1 MRSRRVIWILV
12 MLVIVVAAAGL
23 VSLRRS
29 RTVTAGHDAS
39 PDLAGM
45 PGMSQAVPSSPSN
58 APATPRGDVFI
69 DPRRQ
74 QLTGVRTAT
83 VKETSE
89 APTIR
94 AVGAVRY
101 DEHRLADINVKVE
114 GFVRDLYVDTTGQ
127 VVTRG
132 EPLFSLYSPDVLNT
146 ENEYVLALKT
156 RDQMQQSQ
164 IADARER
171 ADQLVAA
178 SRQRLSLWDVPAD
191 QIRALEQ
198 SRTPPPDDT
207 FRSPASGVV
216 VEKPAVKGMHVMPG
230 QTLFRIA
237 DLSVVWVEAN
247 VYERDVPVIR
257 VGDRAAVT
265 IDAYPGEQFDG
276 RVLFIYPYM
285 DEKTRTNKVRFEFPN
300 RGGRLK
306 PGMYA
311 NVELRGRARRGLV
324 IPSNALLDSGTEQ
337 IVFVAKGDG
346 HFEPRPVKAGARVGD
361 DVRILNGLNAGE
373 EIATAAAFFLDS
385 ESQLRAAV
393 QGYEPPQTISK
404 TSSSQAAL
412 DIALRVQPD
421 PPNVGEN
428 TFEVAVQDDKGQPV
442 PDADVVIQFF
452 MAGMPTMNMPAMRNE
467 VKLSP
472 AGGGLYRGTGEITM
486 AGRWEATVVV
496 SRQGQR
502 LGAKQVP
509 VSTR

>member
-1 MRSRRVIWILV
+1 
-12 MLVIVVAAAGL
+12 
-23 VSLRRS
+23 
-29 RTVTAGHDAS
+29 
-39 PDLAGM
+39 
-45 PGMSQAVPSSPSN
+45 
-58 APATPRGDVFI
+58 
-69 DPRRQ
+69 
-74 QLTGVRTAT
+74 
-83 VKETSE
+83 
-89 APTIR
+89 
-94 AVGAVRY
+94 
-101 DEHRLADINVKVE
+101 
-114 GFVRDLYVDTTGQ
+114 
-127 VVTRG
+127 
-132 EPLFSLYSPDVLNT
+132 
-146 ENEYVLALKT
+146 
-156 RDQMQQSQ
+156 
-164 IADARER
+164 
-171 ADQLVAA
+171 
-178 SRQRLSLWDVPAD
+178 
-191 QIRALEQ
+191 
-198 SRTPPPDDT
+198 
-207 FRSPASGVV
+207 
-216 VEKPAVKGMHVMPG
+216 
-230 QTLFRIA
+230 
-237 DLSVVWVEAN
+237 
-247 VYERDVPVIR
+247 
-257 VGDRAAVT
+257 
-265 IDAYPGEQFDG
+265 
-276 RVLFIYPYM
+276 
-285 DEKTRTNKVRFEFPN
+285 
-300 RGGRLK
+300 
-306 PGMYA
+306 MYA

-337 IVFVAKGDG
+337 LVFVAKGDG

-361 DVRILNGLNAGE
+361 DVRILNGLKAGE

>member
-1 MRSRRVIWILV
+1 MRFRGIVWILV
-12 MLVIVVAAAGL
+12 VVVVAAAASL
-23 VSLRRS
+23 IYLRRA
-29 RTVTAGHDAS
+29 RLAKAGPDTA
-39 PDLAGM
+39 PEKAGM
-45 PGMSQAVPSSPSN
+45 AGMSQAAPLSPTG
-58 APATPRGDVFI
+58 PAATLRGDVSI
-69 DPRRQ
+69 DLRRQ
-74 QLTGVRTAT
+74 QLTGVRTTT
-83 VKETSE
+83 VKETSD

-101 DEHRLADINVKVE
+101 DEHRLAEINLKVE
-114 GFVRDLYVDTTGQ
+114 GFIRELYVDTTGQ

-132 EPLFSLYSPDVLNT
+132 APLFSLYSPDVLNT

-178 SRQRLSLWDVPAD
+178 SRQRLALWDVPPD

-198 SRTPPPDDT
+198 SRTPQPDVT

-230 QTLFRIA
+230 QTLYRIA
-237 DLSVVWVEAN
+237 DLSVVWVEAD

-265 IDAYPGEQFDG
+265 IDAYPGERFDG
-276 RVLFIYPYM
+276 RVLFIYPYV

-311 NVELRGRARRGLV
+311 NVELTGRAGRGLV

-346 HFEPRPVKAGARVGD
+346 HFEPRRVKAGARVGE
-361 DVRILNGLNAGE
+361 DVQILKGLKAGE
-373 EIATAAAFFLDS
+373 EIVTAAAFFLDS

-393 QGYEPPQTISK
+393 QGFEAPQTGAQTTGS
-404 TSSSQAAL
+404 APAL
-412 DIALRVQPD
+412 DIAFRVQPD
-421 PPNVGEN
+421 PPKVGEN
-428 TFEVAVQDDKGQPV
+428 TFDVTLKDDKGQPV
-442 PDADVVIQFF
+442 ADADVAIQLF
-452 MAGMPTMNMPAMRNE
+452 MAAMPSMNMPASRNE
-467 VKLSP
+467 VKLQP
-472 AGGGLYRGTGEITM
+472 AGGGVYRATGELTV
-486 AGRWEATVVV
+486 AGRWDATIVV
-496 SRQGQR
+496 SRQGR
-502 LGAKQVP
+502 KLGTKQLSVT
-509 VSTR
+509 TR